1 MKKKIFLK
9 IFSLIVILLLAY
21 TYVHAIIYL
30 NYPPIVGIDKSD
42 QNDLIIEGTSMFL
55 QSNSDVLL
63 LLNEV
68 EIAEIK
74 AFDFDYA
81 FKLTESA
88 IFKLEKAKVH
98 YLNAINFDKITCD
111 EKGEAESY
119 AKFGY
124 ESFEEKNHINA
135 ESYAKFDYKSFAE
148 KNHLNKEIMTEVSE
162 LLKKGD
168 VTGVY
173 VKSINDMDSILSTLK
188 EVKKGILMGIKPDV
202 KFFWSLL
209 QQYNILGLY
218 GNYAT
223 LVFYSV

>member
-1 MKKKIFLK
+1 MLKKKNFLK
-9 IFSLIVILLLAY
+9 IFVVLVVILLAY
-21 TYVHAIIYL
+21 TYIHAIIAL
-30 NYPPIVGIDKSD
+30 NYPICDGKSE
-42 QNDLIIEGTSMFL
+42 QNDLIIEGTSLFL

-68 EIAEIK
+68 EVAERM

-88 IFKLEKAKVH
+88 IFKLEKARVH
-98 YLNAINFDKITCD
+98 YLDAINFGKIICD
-111 EKGEAESY
+111 EKGDV
-119 AKFGY
+119 
-124 ESFEEKNHINA
+124 
-135 ESYAKFDYKSFAE
+135 ESYAKFDYESFAE
-148 KNHLNKEIMTEVSE
+148 KNHLNKEIMAEVSE

-173 VKSINDMDSILSTLK
+173 EKSINDMDSILSTLK
-188 EVKKGILMGIKPDV
+188 EIKKGILIKVKPDI
-202 KFFWSLL
+202 KLFWSLL

>member
-1 MKKKIFLK
+1 MKKKNLLK
-9 IFSLIVILLLAY
+9 IFSLIVILLVAY
-21 TYVHAIIYL
+21 TYVHAIIAL
-30 NYPPIVGIDKSD
+30 NYPPIIYGDKSD

-55 QSNSDVLL
+55 QSNSDILL

-88 IFKLEKAKVH
+88 IFKLGNARVH
-98 YLNAINFDKITCD
+98 YLDAINFKIICD

-124 ESFEEKNHINA
+124 ESFEERNHINA
-135 ESYAKFDYKSFAE
+135 ESYAKFDYKLFAK
-148 KNHLNKEIMTEVSE
+148 KNHLNKEIMDEVSE
-162 LLKKGD
+162 FLKKGD

-173 VKSINDMDSILSTLK
+173 EKSINDMDSILSTLK
-188 EVKKGILMGIKPDV
+188 EIKKGILMKQKPDI
-202 KFFWSLL
+202 KLFWSLL
-209 QQYNILGLY
+209 QKYNILGLY

-223 LVFYSV
+223 LVFYSI

>member
-1 MKKKIFLK
+1 MKKKNLLK
-9 IFSLIVILLLAY
+9 IFGLIVIILIAY
-21 TYVHAIIYL
+21 TYVHAVIYL
-30 NYPPIVGIDKSD
+30 NYPIRIEKSD

-68 EIAEIK
+68 EIAETK

-88 IFKLEKAKVH
+88 IYKLEKARLH
-98 YLNAINFDKITCD
+98 YSDAINFDKIICD
-111 EKGEAESY
+111 EKGESESY

>member
-1 MKKKIFLK
+1 MLKKKNLLK
-9 IFSLIVILLLAY
+9 IFVVLVVILLAY
-21 TYVHAIIYL
+21 TYLHAIIAL
-30 NYPPIVGIDKSD
+30 NYPIICDSKSD

-88 IFKLEKAKVH
+88 IYKLENAKIFYTDV
-98 YLNAINFDKITCD
+98 INFGEVGCEGKAMT
-111 EKGEAESY
+111 EK
-119 AKFGY
+119 FLR
-124 ESFEEKNHINA
+124 
-135 ESYAKFDYKSFAE
+135 FDYDLFVE
-148 KNHLNKEIMTEVSE
+148 KNHLNNQIMGEVSE

-168 VTGVY
+168 TIGVY
-173 VKSINDMDSILSTLK
+173 KKSINDINKILLTLNQI
-188 EVKKGILMGIKPDV
+188 KKGILMKQKPDI
-202 KFFWSLL
+202 KLFWSLL

>member
-1 MKKKIFLK
+1 MKKKNLLK
-9 IFSLIVILLLAY
+9 IFSLIVILLVAY
-21 TYVHAIIYL
+21 TYVHAIIAL
-30 NYPPIVGIDKSD
+30 NYPICIDKSD

-88 IFKLEKAKVH
+88 IYKLEKAKILYTDV
-98 YLNAINFDKITCD
+98 IDFGKVGCD
-111 EKGEAESY
+111 GKGDAEK
-119 AKFGY
+119 F
-124 ESFEEKNHINA
+124 
-135 ESYAKFDYKSFAE
+135 AKFDYDSFAE
-148 KNHLNKEIMTEVSE
+148 KNHLNKEIMAEVSE

-168 VTGVY
+168 VIAVY
-173 VKSINDMDSILSTLK
+173 EKSINDINEILLTLNQI
-188 EVKKGILMGIKPDV
+188 KKGISMKQKPDI
-202 KFFWSLL
+202 KLFWSLL
-209 QQYNILGLY
+209 QQYNILALY

-223 LVFYSV
+223 LVFYSI